1 MLLHFDLVG
10 FDPFC
15 NGACLCLCHLK
26 EKGQKKKGKK
36 RKVFKMCGCEK
47 GQDYFGEGFKGW
59 WVRGRR
65 KAHSFHSSMQES

>member
-10 FDPFC
+10 FGSFC
-15 NGACLCLCHLK
+15 NGACFCLFQLK
-26 EKGQKKKGKK
+26 EK
-36 RKVFKMCGCEK
+36 RKVLKMCGCGK

-65 KAHSFHSSMQES
+65 KAHSFIYSSLQES

>member
-1 MLLHFDLVG
+1 MFV
-10 FDPFC
+10 PP
-15 NGACLCLCHLK
+15 K
-26 EKGQKKKGKK
+26 RKRTKKK
-36 RKVFKMCGCEK
+36 KVFKMCGCGK